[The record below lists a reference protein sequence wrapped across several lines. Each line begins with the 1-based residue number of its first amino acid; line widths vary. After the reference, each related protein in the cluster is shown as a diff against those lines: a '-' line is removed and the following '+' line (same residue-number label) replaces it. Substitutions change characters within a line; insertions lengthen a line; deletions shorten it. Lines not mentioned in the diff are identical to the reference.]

1 METEETKKKLN
12 ELYYTLLTS
21 GKVENKRDLANKLGV
36 SYSYICN
43 SFGTDKRFPTRSILK
58 KMQALIDNS
67 EENGNMV
74 FANVYQVPLLPIEAR
89 GGTLN
94 EYSEGV
100 MPYQCEKIT
109 TPIKGADFC
118 IQVTGDSMSPDYPSG
133 CHVFIKKVDS
143 SIFIEWGHVYVL
155 DTANGIVIK
164 EVHPTNDEDV
174 IQCVSINPKYSPF
187 FVRKEHIYGW
197 YAVLMTMA
205 LK

>member
-1 METEETKKKLN
+1 METEERKKRLN

-21 GKVENKRDLANKLGV
+21 GKVTNKKDLAQKLGI
-36 SYSYICN
+36 SYAYICN
-43 SFGTDKRFPTRSILK
+43 SFGVDKRFPTP
-58 KMQALIDNS
+58 KMLRMV
-67 EENGNMV
+67 EELAEGKEKNTSV
-74 FANVYQVPLLPIEAR
+74 FTTVQQIPLLPIEAR

-100 MPYQCEKIT
+100 MSYQCEKIT

-118 IQVTGDSMSPDYPSG
+118 IQVTGDSMAPDYPSG

-143 SIFIEWGHVYVL
+143 SIFIEWGKVYVL

-164 EVHPTNDEDV
+164 EVHPTNDDEV
-174 IQCVSINPKYSPF
+174 IQCVSINPKYSPYHI
-187 FVRKEHIYGW
+187 RKEYIYGW
-197 YAVLMTMA
+197 YSVLMTMA

>member
-1 METEETKKKLN
+1 METEENKKKLN

-21 GKVENKRDLANKLGV
+21 GKVENKKDLADKLGV

-43 SFGTDKRFPTRSILK
+43 SFGSDKRFPTKSVLN
-58 KMQALIDNS
+58 KMQVLIDS
-67 EENGNMV
+67 SDGNGNLI
-74 FANVYQVPLLPIEAR
+74 FASVYQVPLLPIEAR
-89 GGTLN
+89 GGTLS

-100 MPYQCEKIT
+100 MSYQCEKIT

-118 IQVTGDSMSPDYPSG
+118 IQVTGDSMAPDYPSG

-143 SIFIEWGHVYVL
+143 SIFIEWGKVYVL

-164 EVHPTNDEDV
+164 EVHPTNDDEV
-174 IQCVSINPKYSPF
+174 IQCVSINPKYSPYHI
-187 FVRKEHIYGW
+187 RKEYIYGW
-197 YAVLMTMA
+197 YSVLMTMA

>member
-1 METEETKKKLN
+1 METEENKKKLN

-21 GKVENKRDLANKLGV
+21 GKVENKKDLADKLGV

-43 SFGTDKRFPTRSILK
+43 SFGSDKRFPTKSVLN
-58 KMQALIDNS
+58 KMQVLIDS
-67 EENGNMV
+67 SDGNGNLI
-74 FANVYQVPLLPIEAR
+74 FASVYQVPLLPIEAR

-94 EYSEGV
+94 DYSEGV
-100 MPYQCEKIT
+100 MSYHCEKIT
-109 TPIKGADFC
+109 SPIKGADFA

-143 SIFIEWGHVYVL
+143 SIFIEWGKVYVL

-164 EVHPTNDEDV
+164 EVHPTNDDDV
-174 IQCVSINPKYSPF
+174 IQCVSINPKYSPYHI
-187 FVRKEHIYGW
+187 RKEYIYGW
-197 YAVLMTMA
+197 YSVLMTMA

>member
-1 METEETKKKLN
+1 METEERKKRLN

-21 GKVENKRDLANKLGV
+21 GKVTNKKDLAQKLGI
-36 SYSYICN
+36 SYAYICN
-43 SFGTDKRFPTRSILK
+43 SFGVDRRFPTP
-58 KMQALIDNS
+58 KMLRMV
-67 EENGNMV
+67 EELAEGKEKNTSV
-74 FANVYQVPLLPIEAR
+74 FTTVQQIPLLPIEAR

-100 MPYQCEKIT
+100 MSYQCEKIT

-118 IQVTGDSMSPDYPSG
+118 IQVTGDSMAPDYPSG

-143 SIFIEWGHVYVL
+143 SIFIEWGKVYVL

-164 EVHPTNDEDV
+164 EVHPTNDDEV
-174 IQCVSINPKYSPF
+174 IQCVSINPKYSPYHI
-187 FVRKEHIYGW
+187 RKEYIYGW
-197 YAVLMTMA
+197 YSVLMTMA

>member
-1 METEETKKKLN
+1 METEERKKRLN

-21 GKVENKRDLANKLGV
+21 GKVTNKKDLAQKLGI
-36 SYSYICN
+36 SYAYICN
-43 SFGTDKRFPTRSILK
+43 SFGVDKRFPTP
-58 KMQALIDNS
+58 KMLRMV
-67 EENGNMV
+67 EELAEGKEKNTSV
-74 FANVYQVPLLPIEAR
+74 FTTVQQIPLLPIEAR

-100 MPYQCEKIT
+100 MSYQCEKIT

-118 IQVTGDSMSPDYPSG
+118 IQVTGDSMAPDYPSG

-143 SIFIEWGHVYVL
+143 SIFIEWGKVYVL

-164 EVHPTNDEDV
+164 EVHPTNDDEV
-174 IQCVSINPKYSPF
+174 IQCVSIKPKYSPYHI
-187 FVRKEHIYGW
+187 RKEYIYGW
-197 YAVLMTMA
+197 YSVLMTMA

>member
-1 METEETKKKLN
+1 METEERKKRLN

-21 GKVENKRDLANKLGV
+21 GKVTNKKDLAQKLGV
-36 SYSYICN
+36 SYAYICN
-43 SFGTDKRFPTRSILK
+43 SFGVDKRFPTP
-58 KMQALIDNS
+58 KMLRMV
-67 EENGNMV
+67 EELAEGKEKNTSV
-74 FANVYQVPLLPIEAR
+74 FTTVQQIPLLPIEAR

-100 MPYQCEKIT
+100 MSYQCEKIT

-118 IQVTGDSMSPDYPSG
+118 IQVTGDSMAPDYPSG

-143 SIFIEWGHVYVL
+143 SIFIEWGKVYVL

-164 EVHPTNDEDV
+164 EVHPTNDDEV
-174 IQCVSINPKYSPF
+174 IQCVSINPKYSPYHI
-187 FVRKEHIYGW
+187 RKEYIYGW
-197 YAVLMTMA
+197 YSVLMTMA

>member
-1 METEETKKKLN
+1 MEAEERKKRLN

-21 GKVENKRDLANKLGV
+21 GKVTNKKDLAQKLGI
-36 SYSYICN
+36 SYAYICN
-43 SFGTDKRFPTRSILK
+43 SFGVDKRFPTP
-58 KMQALIDNS
+58 KMLRMV
-67 EENGNMV
+67 EELAEGKEKNTSV
-74 FANVYQVPLLPIEAR
+74 FTTVQQIPLLPIEAR

-100 MPYQCEKIT
+100 MSYQCEKIT

-118 IQVTGDSMSPDYPSG
+118 IQVTGDSMAPDYPSG

-143 SIFIEWGHVYVL
+143 SIFIEWGKVYVL

-164 EVHPTNDEDV
+164 EVHPTNDDEV
-174 IQCVSINPKYSPF
+174 IQCVSINPKYSPYHI
-187 FVRKEHIYGW
+187 RKEYIYGW
-197 YAVLMTMA
+197 YSVLMTMA